1 MSRLQIMQVAN
12 AVAYIHERGIV
23 HGDLRCDNI
32 SVDRRTLS
40 ALLSGFH
47 HAVLFDANNE
57 LGSLVEHAALDTPD
71 ISLLPWM
78 APELAKSGGR
88 DRTFASDVF
97 AFGRTCFEVRRSS
110 RITRKG

>member
-1 MSRLQIMQVAN
+1 MQIAS
-12 AVAYIHERGIV
+12 AIAYVHERGIV

-47 HAVLFDANNE
+47 HAILLGANNE
-57 LGSLVEHAALDTPD
+57 LEALVGHAALDTPD
-71 ISLLPWM
+71 IFLLPWM
-78 APELAKSGGR
+78 APELAKSGGK

-97 AFGRTCFEVRRSS
+97 AFGRTCFEVRYAS
-110 RITRKG
+110 RMHRKR